1 MRYLLDTDDLSI
13 LQRQSGAYY
22 HNLVARMAQYT
33 LDNLA
38 ISIITIQEPM
48 LGCHA

>member
-13 LQRQSGAYY
+13 LQRQSGADD
-22 HNLVARMAQYT
+22 HNILARMAQYT

-38 ISIITIQEPM
+38 ISIITIQ
-48 LGCHA
+48 